1 MGAKTTLSPFGSLL
15 LVGRARP
22 CFFSFFSFVWLERL
36 KRQFSTSSLTNHQIF
51 FFLSTLYAQR
61 RRQVTRQTDS
71 KRQTL
76 QSEKCES
83 SCGRVL
89 EHRDRALPPILF
101 PGTTQP
107 HEDVIVED
115 SDKTLHTT
123 NTLFWP
129 GNQVTSNH
137 AAMTT
142 TPPPSS
148 AIRTPPTPR
157 YGSRYDNYEPYS
169 PRRSKRIADQQHLF
183 SGSAAALDASTTGLV
198 KEHALRR
205 DQELHQLN
213 ISGRATYSPPHSQVG
228 SPKRR
233 SERLDM
239 NSPSL
244 SPPPKNSRIRSEPVS
259 SSVPHFS
266 SSSSSHRSTMD
277 ANTNSSLAANGML
290 PTPAKTPRKK
300 QIEDLGPTARTL
312 FSSSSKS
319 AQDPAAMMPKRS
331 KKYSGFSLE
340 SFEADPQQASQ
351 EPIAIFTDSRDRIPQ
366 VNNSPDN
373 PFRSKPADGE
383 PSSKLSADA
392 GKRRKLDESSRKRDK
407 NVDKA
412 IRRDDGLLYVL

>member
-1 MGAKTTLSPFGSLL
+1 M
-15 LVGRARP
+15 
-22 CFFSFFSFVWLERL
+22 WLERL

-51 FFLSTLYAQR
+51 FFLSTLYTQE
-61 RRQVTRQTDS
+61 RRQATRQTDT

-76 QSEKCES
+76 ESEQCES

-107 HEDVIVED
+107 HENVIVED

-137 AAMTT
+137 AKMTT
-142 TPPPSS
+142 TPPSSS

-183 SGSAAALDASTTGLV
+183 SGSAATLDASTTGLV

-205 DQELHQLN
+205 DQELHQLG
-213 ISGRATYSPPHSQVG
+213 ISGRATYSPPHSQVS

-244 SPPPKNSRIRSEPVS
+244 SPPPKNSRVRSKPLS
-259 SSVPHFS
+259 SSLPHS
-266 SSSSSHRSTMD
+266 SSSSSSSSSYRSTMD

-312 FSSSSKS
+312 FSSSSKP

-340 SFEADPQQASQ
+340 SFETDPQQARQ

-383 PSSKLSADA
+383 PSSSKLSADA
-392 GKRRKLDESSRKRDK
+392 GKGRKLDESSRKRDK